1 MSIIFPVLF
10 IAENLT
16 PWQCA
21 LASLQTTT
29 RQKTEQKHANNH
41 NHAKLTHRCTII
53 MPYQWS
59 SQ

>member
-1 MSIIFPVLF
+1 MAILFPVLF
-10 IAENLT
+10 ITENFL

-29 RQKTEQKHANNH
+29 RQKHASNH
-41 NHAKLTHRCTII
+41 HHAKLTHKCTII